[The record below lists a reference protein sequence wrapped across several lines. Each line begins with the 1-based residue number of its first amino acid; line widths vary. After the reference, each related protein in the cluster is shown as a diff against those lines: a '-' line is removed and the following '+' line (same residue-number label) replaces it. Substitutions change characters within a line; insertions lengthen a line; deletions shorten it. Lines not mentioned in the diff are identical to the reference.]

1 MFTKLEIFCY
11 IYLNRLHTMVEAWL
25 LSLIFICRTLN
36 LFNFEYYGWAVFN
49 ISCFVLALRPKAR
62 QGAVAAGRGVGLAAF
77 PQQHMLKGKIC
88 SYIYDLIF
96 FFLSVMVYCVHATFP
111 VNTKVVTLPF
121 KPKTLN
127 LFFCL
132 HLVSFV
138 LWLDNL
144 CLVYLHLAPPLM
156 TEKGW

>member
-11 IYLNRLHTMVEAWL
+11 IYLNRLHTMVGAWL

-36 LFNFEYYGWAVFN
+36 LFNFEHYGWAVFN

-96 FFLSVMVYCVHATFP
+96 FF
-111 VNTKVVTLPF
+111 
-121 KPKTLN
+121 
-127 LFFCL
+127 FFCL
-132 HLVSFV
+132 
-138 LWLDNL
+138 
-144 CLVYLHLAPPLM
+144 
-156 TEKGW
+156 